1 MPSTAKKLRN
11 AEEKVSKAQA
21 VLDKA
26 QTGLHAAEEVAATAE
41 KASRHPVL
49 ITLGVILIVGAIW
62 MLVKART
69 EA

>member
-11 AEEKVSKAQA
+11 AEEKITKAQA
-21 VLDKA
+21 ALDKA

-49 ITLGVILIVGAIW
+49 ITLGAILIVGAVW
-62 MLVKART
+62 MLIRSKT
-69 EA
+69 EG